1 MKHPSACTDCLDPR
15 FEQLVL
21 FNAEL
26 ELLADGFRW
35 VEGPVWFGDHNCLLF
50 NDIPNNRTL
59 RWSEQHGVTVFR
71 QPSDYA
77 NGQTRDRQ
85 GRLISCHHS
94 SRALTRLEF
103 DGSVTTL
110 VSHARGQ
117 RLNAPN
123 DVVVKR
129 DGSIWFSDPLYGLMN
144 DYEGGRQDSEQ
155 PPALYRLDPDSGIAV
170 AVASDFD
177 GPNGLAFSP
186 DERLLYVAET
196 GAPGAAEPR
205 QLIRRF
211 VVADDGRSLGGGEPF
226 HQISPGWADGFRVD
240 QEGNLWCSAADGVH
254 CIAPDGTLIGKVRV
268 PSRVSNLCFG
278 DRHHSRLFICASN
291 AIYSLFTNTRGAA
304 AP

>member
-1 MKHPSACTDCLDPR
+1 MKHPSACTERHDPR
-15 FEQLVL
+15 FEHLVL
-21 FNAEL
+21 FNAGL

-71 QPSDYA
+71 APSDYG

-85 GRLISCHHS
+85 GRLICCHHS
-94 SRALTRLEF
+94 SRSLTRLEH
-103 DGSVTTL
+103 DGTVTSL
-110 VSHARGQ
+110 VSQARGH

-144 DYEGGRQDSEQ
+144 DYEGGRQESEQ
-155 PPALYRLDPDSGIAV
+155 PPALYRLDPDSGAVEAV
-170 AVASDFD
+170 ACDFD

-186 DERLLYVAET
+186 DERFLYVAET
-196 GAPGAAEPR
+196 GAPGAADPR
-205 QLIRRF
+205 QWIRRF
-211 VVADDGRSLGGGEPF
+211 VVGEDGRSLSGGEMF
-226 HQISPGWADGFRVD
+226 HRINPGWADGFKVD
-240 QEGNLWCSAADGVH
+240 EEGNLWCSAADGVH
-254 CIAPDGTLIGKVRV
+254 CIAPDGTLIGKVLV
-268 PSRVSNLCFG
+268 PMRVSNLCFG
-278 DRHHSRLFICASN
+278 DRHHSRLFICASQ
-291 AIYSLFTNTRGAA
+291 AIYSLFTNTRGVA